1 MQRHLLRIGAL
12 LLVIAPAHAQFGNE
26 WVFVGTTGNG
36 NFAFVDSATGTVV
49 SGNDPRAR
57 NVRGAAFAD
66 LGQNLFV
73 ANAAPATLVTGISRA
88 QWNGTTATWSP
99 FYVVPDA
106 SYFLGLDRVRQRLW
120 VLTGNATAGRE
131 LHCVDA
137 NPSSATYGQLLAQ
150 TTTLGPTFR
159 ERWAL
164 SPSGNLAAVPH
175 GSVGE
180 NSFEVVDTNPTS
192 PTFLQVVVSVPLSTT
207 SPGSGY
213 IMACEVSR
221 DDRYAYTVVPGIAPY
236 VAVLDIPTQT
246 WLDFDAAPGQQ
257 HRMLPQTSPTYMAL
271 SPDASYLIVTGVPSG
286 IGWVKRINFDY
297 LNPAQS
303 TIADVLPAVAKYACN
318 GPSVSFDGSR
328 FAFIANYG
336 LYIVDATTGAQL
348 QFAPATGGL
357 FTAWQ
362 DLRPSATYT
371 TYGTG
376 CSGAAG
382 VPTLVAA
389 AATPR
394 PVVGATF
401 NLEISNLPFGIA
413 LVGTGF
419 SNTTYN
425 GLPLPLPLDA
435 LGMPN
440 CTLWAAPEV
449 LTAVVGSPLAPWSLV
464 IPGSP
469 TLYGLQ
475 FFNQAFSL
483 DAAANSLGI
492 TASNAAAAVLGV

>member
-1 MQRHLLRIGAL
+1 MPRSALRLGVL
-12 LLVIAPAHAQFGNE
+12 LLATAPAHAQFGNE

-36 NFAFVDSATGTVV
+36 NYSFVDAATGTAV

-66 LGQNLFV
+66 LGQHLYV
-73 ANAAPATLVTGISRA
+73 ANAAPATGVTGISRA
-88 QWNGTTATWSP
+88 VWNGSSAAWSP

-137 NPSSATYGQLLAQ
+137 NPASATYGQLLAQ

-180 NSFEVVDTNPTS
+180 NSFEIVDTDPAS
-192 PTFLQVVVSVPLSTT
+192 PTYLQIVVSVPLSTT

-236 VAVLDIPTQT
+236 VAVLDIATQQ
-246 WLDFDAAPGQQ
+246 WLDFGAAPGQQ
-257 HRMLPQTSPTYMAL
+257 HLMLPQLTPTYMAL
-271 SPDASYLIVTGVPSG
+271 APDASYLVVTGIPSG
-286 IGWVKRINFDY
+286 LGWVKRIDFDY
-297 LNPAQS
+297 QNPALS
-303 TIADVLPAVAKYACN
+303 TLTDVLPSVQKFACN

-328 FAFIANYG
+328 FAFVANGG
-336 LYIVDATTGAQL
+336 LYVVDAASGSQL
-348 QFAPATGGL
+348 TFAPATGGL

-362 DLRPSATYT
+362 DLRPTATYAS
-371 TYGTG
+371 YGAG
-376 CSGAAG
+376 CPGSAG
-382 VPTLVAA
+382 TPTLTAA

-394 PVVGATF
+394 PTVGTTF
-401 NLEISNLPFGIA
+401 DVDIGNLPFGIA
-413 LVGTGF
+413 LLGMGF
-419 SNTTYN
+419 SDASYN
-425 GLPLPLPLDA
+425 GLPLPLPLDG

-449 LTAVVGSPLAPWSLV
+449 LLPVT
-464 IPGSP
+464 GSP
-469 TLYGLQ
+469 TATWSLSIPAAPSLHGLP
-475 FFNQAFSL
+475 FFQQAFAL
-483 DAAANSLGI
+483 DQAANALGI
-492 TASNAAAAVLGV
+492 TASNAAAGVLGV